1 MNNLNKKKL
10 INLVSKLLTI
20 LILSIIIGL
29 FISKKEDGILK
40 VRIKSAPNTLL
51 AYNLGMADVL
61 LIKLL
66 VKPENSKKT
75 YQMIAESL
83 RPIEL
88 KVLSQ
93 ISYLTKLELSE
104 NLVFMQFKNKDINND
119 SAILEVMNLINTEI
133 EQDIHKLINRY
144 YYLAI
149 EKKINF
155 NQMKINKLSALLST
169 YRNGK
174 GEIDY
179 ETINSADVDRIS
191 STILQSIEG
200 SNKKSLIDDSYS
212 EFFQDFSSKYNDL
225 LFLHKPNI
233 EIALEQLKS
242 YNPEKDDFI
251 ILELTRLVDKAKV
264 EKFFVNYGVQKT
276 LSNKPSLYVTSLG
289 IFILL
294 ITTYFLIIFLKKKI
308 FSKHLKRK
316 ISSLLDLR

>member
-1 MNNLNKKKL
+1 MNNLKKKKL
-10 INLVSKLLTI
+10 INLVFKLLTI

-179 ETINSADVDRIS
+179 ETINSAEVDRIS

-276 LSNKPSLYVTSLG
+276 LSNKPSLYVSSLG

-294 ITTYFLIIFLKKKI
+294 IITYFLIIFLKQKV
-308 FSKHLKRK
+308 FSKHLKKK

>member
-1 MNNLNKKKL
+1 MNNLKKKKL
-10 INLVSKLLTI
+10 INLVFKLLTI

-179 ETINSADVDRIS
+179 ETINSAEVDRIS

-233 EIALEQLKS
+233 EIALEQLNS

-251 ILELTRLVDKAKV
+251 ILELTRLLDKAKI

-276 LSNKPSLYVTSLG
+276 LSNKPSLYVSSLG

-294 ITTYFLIIFLKKKI
+294 IITYFLIIFLLQK
-308 FSKHLKRK
+308 
-316 ISSLLDLR
+316 DN